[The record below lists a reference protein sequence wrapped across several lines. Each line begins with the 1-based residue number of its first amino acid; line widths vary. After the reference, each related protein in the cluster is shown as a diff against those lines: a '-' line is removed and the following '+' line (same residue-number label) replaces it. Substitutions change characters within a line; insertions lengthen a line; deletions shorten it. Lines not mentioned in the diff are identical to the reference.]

1 MAEKGNAALAGLLQ
15 VQMMLKA
22 PKSQMNKFGGY
33 KYRSCEDIIE
43 AAKPLCAANGLMLTL
58 SDTIELIGDRYY
70 VRADASVTD
79 AVTGDSITTH
89 AFAREAAAKKGMD
102 DSQITGTASSYAR
115 KYALNG
121 LFAID
126 DTKDAD
132 TDEYTARTG
141 AQNGAG
147 RTKSADT
154 TNHIDRPQ
162 NDAERA
168 IQSAR
173 HRMAAEV
180 KRLAATGDELKAVC
194 QKHFGKVN
202 STALSVDELN
212 QLTTNMQKWIAEEC
226 RNM

>member
-121 LFAID
+121 LL
-126 DTKDAD
+126 
-132 TDEYTARTG
+132 G
-141 AQNGAG
+141 V
-147 RTKSADT
+147 S
-154 TNHIDRPQ
+154 
-162 NDAERA
+162 
-168 IQSAR
+168 
-173 HRMAAEV
+173 
-180 KRLAATGDELKAVC
+180 
-194 QKHFGKVN
+194 
-202 STALSVDELN
+202 
-212 QLTTNMQKWIAEEC
+212 
-226 RNM
+226 

>member
-1 MAEKGNAALAGLLQ
+1 MEEKGNAALAGLLQ

-89 AFAREAAAKKGMD
+89 AFAREAAVKKGMD

-132 TDEYTARTG
+132 TDEYTARTS
-141 AQNGAG
+141 AQNAAG
-147 RTKSADT
+147 RTKT
-154 TNHIDRPQ
+154 TNTINHTSQPPKPSQR
-162 NDAERA
+162 E
-168 IQSAR
+168 
-173 HRMAAEV
+173 
-180 KRLAATGDELKAVC
+180 LELKAALSELNAEIKRLGLTGADASKVAS
-194 QKHFGKVN
+194 QYLGK
-202 STALSVDELN
+202 STIKAMSVDEVKTLA
-212 QLTTNMQKWIAEEC
+212 TNFESWAKELK
-226 RNM
+226 